1 MNPKQGL
8 VLSNYRPLRGYLRFK
23 TMLEKMGKAYA

>member
-8 VLSNYRPLRGYLRFK
+8 VLSNYRPLRGHPRFK
-23 TMLEKMGKAYA
+23 TMIEKMGKADA